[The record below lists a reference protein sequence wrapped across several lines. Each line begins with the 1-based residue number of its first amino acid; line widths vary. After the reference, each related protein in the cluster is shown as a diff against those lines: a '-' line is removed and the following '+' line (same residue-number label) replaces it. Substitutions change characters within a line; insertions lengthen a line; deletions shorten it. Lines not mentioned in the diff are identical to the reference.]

1 MKPPSLRLRVV
12 ALVLLAAG
20 PGLAALLYAVALQR
34 ADVRDSQRL
43 AAEQAVQLAATQQQ
57 RLVDTARGLLD
68 GFATHPSV
76 AAFDRAGCERAALW
90 LAARQPHV
98 AMIGALDPSGN
109 VFCGSLPTPSG
120 LNLADRPYVQRALA
134 RGGFAVG
141 DFQLGRLQGMPTIA
155 FALPLLD
162 DRGQAQALVF
172 ASFDLRSLDQLLA
185 GLALPAGVRVT
196 VTDGAGAIL
205 AEWPSSGQ
213 ARGST
218 VEHTVALSPVPAV
231 VEFTDA
237 GGQQVWQAVR
247 PLDVGGPGPA
257 MFVLVTLPAA
267 THATTIKQAWAAGIL
282 VGLMLLTVMLAAYAA
297 DAMLVKPIDV
307 LRRAAG
313 RIAAGAAGVRAA
325 LGGGM
330 GELSELGRDFDQMA
344 ASLETLSRQYRL
356 VLASVGEGIVGLDRD
371 GRVTFSN
378 QAAEGL
384 LGYGAAEWLGS
395 DFCVRVGQQTDATG
409 APLPIMRTLREG
421 VAQTMAAEFVSRHGR
436 RIPVEAL
443 CTPIREADTIVG
455 AVVSFRDVTER
466 HALEAQL
473 RQAQKMDAIG
483 RLAGGIAHDF
493 NNLLTVI
500 AGHSEMILLDEH
512 LTESVAEEVRAIADA
527 ASSATRL
534 TRRLLAFSRRQIL
547 QPRVINPNE
556 LVASLDRLLRRVIGE
571 DVTLRSILGDGLW
584 NVRVDPGQ
592 MEQVLLNLAV
602 NARDAMP
609 KGGTLTVETS
619 NVFLDDSAT
628 LAHAEVAPGPY
639 VMLAVSDTG
648 VGMDAATVERVFE
661 PFFTTKDHGTGL
673 GLATVHGIVRQSG
686 GYVWVYSEVGC
697 GSTFKV
703 FLPKADGTGAAE
715 GADGPAAPAA
725 GPQSGI
731 ILVVEDAQGVREL
744 ATSVLQRA
752 GYTVHSAPNG
762 EEGLHLA
769 GLLGGTLD
777 LLVTDVVMP
786 GMGGWEL
793 AERVVA
799 ASPRTRTLFISG
811 YTADA
816 AVRMGISAGGS
827 AFLEKPFTP
836 TALLARVRE
845 RLAGDGTAA

>member
-1 MKPPSLRLRVV
+1 VKPPSLRLRVV
-12 ALVLLAAG
+12 ALVFLAAG
-20 PGLAALLYAVALQR
+20 PGLAALLYAVSLQR
-34 ADVRDSQRL
+34 ADERASQRR
-43 AAEQAVQLAATQQQ
+43 AAEQAVLLAATQQQ

-68 GFATHPSV
+68 GFASHPSV
-76 AAFDRAGCERAALW
+76 AAFDRDGCERAALW

-98 AMIGALDPSGN
+98 AMIGALEPAGN
-109 VFCGSLPTPSG
+109 VFCGSLPTRSN
-120 LNLADRPYVQRALA
+120 LNLADRPYVRRALA

-162 DRGQAQALVF
+162 QRGQARALVF

-185 GLALPAGVRVT
+185 GLALPAGVRVS
-196 VTDGAGAIL
+196 VTDGTGALL
-205 AEWPSSGQ
+205 AEWPASGL
-213 ARGST
+213 ARGSK
-218 VEHTVALSPVPAV
+218 VQHTVPFSSVPAV
-231 VEFTDA
+231 VEFADA

-247 PLDVGGPGPA
+247 PIDVGGRESA
-257 MFVLVTLPAA
+257 MFVLVTLPAGA
-267 THATTIKQAWAAGIL
+267 RATTIKQTWAAAIL
-282 VGLMLLTVMLAAYAA
+282 IGLMLLTVVLAAYAA
-297 DAMLVKPIDV
+297 DAMLVKPIDG
-307 LRRAAG
+307 LRLAAG
-313 RIAAGAAGVRAA
+313 RIAAGESGVRAA
-325 LGGGM
+325 LGAGM

-344 ASLETLSRQYRL
+344 ASLETLSRQHRL
-356 VLASVGEGIVGLDRD
+356 VLASVGEGIVGLDRE

-378 QAAEGL
+378 QAAERL
-384 LGYGAAEWLGS
+384 LGYDAAEWLGS
-395 DFCVRVGQQTDATG
+395 DFSVRVDQQADAQG
-409 APLPIMRTLREG
+409 APLPLTRTLQEG
-421 VAQTMAAEFVSRHGR
+421 VAQTMATEFVTRSGRHL
-436 RIPVEAL
+436 PVEAL
-443 CTPIREADTIVG
+443 CTPIREAETLVG

-500 AGHSEMILLDEH
+500 AGHSEMILLNER
-512 LTESVAEEVRAIADA
+512 LPEPVAEEVRAIADA
-527 ASSATRL
+527 AASATRL

-547 QPRVINPNE
+547 QPRVINPND
-556 LVASLDRLLRRVIGE
+556 LVASLDRLLGRVIGE

-584 NVRVDPGQ
+584 SVRVDPGQ

-609 KGGTLTVETS
+609 HGGTLTIETS
-619 NVFLDDSAT
+619 NVFLDDAAT
-628 LAHAEVAPGPY
+628 LAHADVEPGPY

-648 VGMDAATVERVFE
+648 VGMDAATVEQVFE

-686 GYVWVYSEVGC
+686 GYVWVHSEVGR
-697 GSTFKV
+697 GSTFTV
-703 FLPKADGTGAAE
+703 FLPKADGTGAADGTE
-715 GADGPAAPAA
+715 GPVAPAA
-725 GPQSGI
+725 EVQSGI
-731 ILVVEDAQGVREL
+731 ILVVEDSQGVREL
-744 ATSVLQRA
+744 TTSVLQRA
-752 GYTVHSAPNG
+752 GYTVHGAPNG
-762 EEGLHLA
+762 EEGLRLA
-769 GLLGGTLD
+769 GHLGGTLD

-793 AERVVA
+793 AERIVA

-816 AVRMGISAGGS
+816 AVRTGLSAGGS

-836 TALLARVRE
+836 NALLARVRE
-845 RLAGDGTAA
+845 QLAGDGTTA